1 MKGVDTQMLS
11 SQVPGGMLSNL
22 ESQLKELNKIDLF
35 QDVLKEIPKVR
46 KDLGYPPLVTPVSQ
60 IVGAQAMAIACAPTI

>member
-35 QDVLKEIPKVR
+35 EDVINEIPKVR
-46 KDLGYPPLVTPVSQ
+46 EDFGFLFGHSSFSNCWRASLDE
-60 IVGAQAMAIACAPTI
+60 CF